1 MTDVKQNMNLY
12 LQFKKGMVSIS
23 YNNLNQNKIRVVVYA
38 RVSTEH
44 EAQINAL
51 ENQLEWYEFEV
62 AKHPEWEVVG
72 KYIDEG
78 ITGTSA
84 NKRPEFLRMLRDAK
98 TGKFDLI
105 ITREV
110 SRFARNTVDT
120 LQYTRELKAM
130 GVGVFFINDGI
141 RTLDCDGELR
151 LTIMASLAQ
160 EESRKTSDRVKA
172 GQKISRENG
181 VFYGNG
187 NILGYDRIVKIID
200 GTNKKSVEFIINP
213 EQAETVRMIFD
224 MYLSG
229 MGLTQIKDE
238 LERLG
243 RKTAMGKTIWNC
255 TVISYILKN
264 TFYCGIITYGKE
276 YVDDFLSQKRLLNHG
291 EKELFTA
298 KGSHEPIVTVE
309 EFDTVQKILS
319 SKRSG
324 IKNLST
330 GRRCHGK
337 CPPKNT
343 WSKLLLCSCGNSFNR
358 RSWSRS
364 SENKYWGY
372 QCYSARNSGSYNSR
386 LKRGLPVDGI
396 CQSPMIPE
404 WKLLMMANYIFTE
417 YLPDSQNIIELAMSI
432 LKKHLEGINDATDV
446 IEAKKS
452 KIKKLRTGIDN
463 LMDMYSVGEIDR
475 DTYRSKAQKNKDEI
489 KALEAE
495 IENLGKPKAEA
506 EEEGFKDDE
515 NKLEFLNSTMKTYA
529 EFKGGYIPESIVEAF
544 IRKIVVSKDSYDWY
558 LRFADGGKDPIQ
570 CVVNGKRQ
578 STASVSETDAVS
590 PSLVDNN
597 TGSY

>member
-1 MTDVKQNMNLY
+1 MINIPY
-12 LQFKKGMVSIS
+12 S
-23 YNNLNQNKIRVVVYA
+23 YSEQKNNLRVVVYA

-51 ENQLEWYEFEV
+51 ENQLEWYELE
-62 AKHPEWEVVG
+62 ANRHPEWKIVEW
-72 KYIDEG
+72 YIDEG

-98 TGKFDLI
+98 AGQFDLI

-298 KGSHEPIVTVE
+298 KGSHEPIVSVE

-319 SKRSG
+319 SKRRCINNPS
-324 IKNLST
+324 KN
-330 GRRCHGK
+330 RRYTGK
-337 CPPKNT
+337 CPPMT
-343 WSKLLLCSCGNSFNR
+343 VWSRLLICSCGSSFNR
-358 RSWSRS
+358 RSWNRTT
-364 SENKYWGY
+364 EYKYWGY
-372 QCYSARNSGSYNSR
+372 QCYRTRNSGSYNSR

-396 CQSPMIPE
+396 CQSPMVPE

-417 YLPDSQNIIELAMSI
+417 YLPDSQNIIELATSI
-432 LKKHLEGINDATDV
+432 LEKHLKEKNDTSDV

-452 KIKKLRTGIDN
+452 KINKLRAGIDN
-463 LMDMYSVGEIDR
+463 LMDMYSVGDIDR
-475 DTYRSKAQKNKDEI
+475 ETYISKTQKNKDEI

-495 IENLGKPKAEA
+495 IESLGKPGA
-506 EEEGFKDDE
+506 EEEVFKDE
-515 NKLEFLNSTMKTYA
+515 KNKLEFLNSAMKTYA